1 MQQTALED
9 KIQNLAAEYI
19 YEQAVGSLLLLLMS
33 AMEDA
38 EKGEQP
44 LPYPIDADILAL
56 KKEVQNALLS
66 LKDTLDAPTAQREAV
81 YTACATSKA
90 KLIAIYET
98 IYSYCSQWNLY
109 STLVGDQVALRKYK
123 EEEIDLQKMD
133 FSLFFADCHAF
144 MADTHSEEEQKAN
157 IGHILKC
164 IPLRMARNK
173 YYDIVC
179 KSLDAAFAQQSREYI
194 IHALKIFENFCCP
207 RNMPDYGTYFPEL
220 AKWSKEHLEKMPQDL
235 SDDELSALYEDMQK
249 IYEQMGEI
257 EEYFSCILHDIHSLM
272 MLHFLTYSFADLTEK
287 DTSYADLYETVCA
300 FLTNEMDALE
310 KDAYLDTINERLERA
325 VEPNIDKANEIEKEE
340 RSYLQKV
347 ADFHALSEDTKKILV
362 TQDIMRE
369 YFFADLDEEIFRE
382 PNFDNETPASEMER
396 KALITEFIERI
407 KVGLEAM
414 PAPLRKL
421 AMQQLM
427 GALVPIYTPKE
438 VMELLQDAVDNAATL
453 EQKILIVNKIG
464 TIFDALG
471 YVSISQTA
479 YHHDDCGCGQ
489 DHHDHHDHCSCG
501 HDHTHHDHHACSCGH
516 DHAHHDH
523 HACDC
528 GHHH

>member
-9 KIQNLAAEYI
+9 KVQNLAAEYI

-44 LPYPIDADILAL
+44 LPYPIHEDVLTL
-56 KKEVQNALLS
+56 KKEVRRALLS
-66 LKDTLDAPTAQREAV
+66 LKDTLDAPAAQREAV
-81 YTACATSKA
+81 YTTCVELKE
-90 KLIAIYET
+90 KLIAIYEN
-98 IYSYCSQWNLY
+98 IYSYSSQWNLY

-123 EEEIDLQKMD
+123 EEQIDLQKMD
-133 FSLFFADCHAF
+133 FSLFFADCHTF

-173 YYDIVC
+173 YYDMVYQ
-179 KSLDAAFAQQSREYI
+179 SLDTAFAGQSKPYI
-194 IHALKIFENFCCP
+194 AHALKIFQNFCCP
-207 RNMPDYGTYFPEL
+207 QNMPSYGTYFPEL
-220 AKWSKEHLEKMPQDL
+220 AKWSEEHLQTMPQDL
-235 SDDELSALYEDMQK
+235 SDDALAALYEDMQK

-257 EEYFSCILHDIHSLM
+257 EEYFSCILHDINSLII
-272 MLHFLTYSFADLTEK
+272 LHFLTYSFADLTEK
-287 DTSYADLYETVCA
+287 DTSYADLYETVCE

-310 KDAYLDTINERLERA
+310 KDAYLDTIKERLEQA
-325 VEPNIDKANEIEKEE
+325 VEPNIDRANEIEKEE
-340 RSYLQKV
+340 RGYLQKID
-347 ADFHALSEDTKKILV
+347 DFHTLSEDTKKMLV

-369 YFFADLDEEIFRE
+369 YFFADLDEEIFRDIDFGE
-382 PNFDNETPASEMER
+382 EAPASDAER
-396 KALITEFIERI
+396 KELIAEFIEHIRG
-407 KVGLEAM
+407 GLEAT

-427 GALVPIYTPKE
+427 GALVPVYTVEE
-438 VMELLQDAVDNAATL
+438 VMELLQSAIDNAATL

-464 TIFDALG
+464 TIFDELG
-471 YVSISQTA
+471 YVSIANT
-479 YHHDDCGCGQ
+479 HMDDDCG
-489 DHHDHHDHCSCG
+489 
-501 HDHTHHDHHACSCGH
+501 CGH

-523 HACDC
+523 CDC
-528 GHHH
+528 GHDHAHHDHCDCGHDHHHHDHCDCGHDHH